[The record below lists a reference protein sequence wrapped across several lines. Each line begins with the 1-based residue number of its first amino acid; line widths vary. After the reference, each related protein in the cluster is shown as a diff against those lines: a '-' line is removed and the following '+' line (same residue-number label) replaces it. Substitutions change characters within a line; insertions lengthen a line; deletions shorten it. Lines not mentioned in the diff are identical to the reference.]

1 MKFIKFLVL
10 ICAISVASLSSAQI
24 VNKGKEKA
32 DSLALNLDLP
42 DRIAFRTNF
51 VDWVLTTP
59 NIGVEIDLGNK
70 AYHHWSIGF
79 NVRGNWQTSHTYN
92 PGVVYNIS
100 GVRAEARYY
109 YRMRKIGGYGEVA
122 GEGSGAYPP
131 APKGLLN
138 KLFSCRREEPKH
150 PDITYYRG
158 LYASYNKF
166 SVKLG
171 DEGKQGSAFTLGFT
185 WGFVKPMYQFPS
197 GNTLDLEMGIS
208 AGLAYAQYDKY
219 RHDRES
225 NCYPVVGHEDWGI
238 VPMPVLSDL
247 RVGLV
252 YRLGSTKVTDKYMWR
267 YDCDKHYRAEID
279 STLQSRYE
287 IKVAQD
293 KFDAEYN
300 SIDTLFKDI
309 YVIQAGI
316 NKIAADSTEQAEK
329 EAKVAAK
336 LKSKADVK
344 AKKTAKAKAKAEAK
358 AQAVAEKKAKKDSV
372 ATVKLALKEEKT
384 AAKLKAKEEQKAKK
398 EAEAKEKA
406 DAKEEAKAAK
416 ENEAAEKQRL
426 KDEAKAKKEAEEK
439 AKADEK
445 ARKAAEKQRL
455 KEEAKAKKEAE
466 KKQNEGKESGDE

>member
-1 MKFIKFLVL
+1 MKLLKFLAF
-10 ICAISVASLSSAQI
+10 ICVFSVSSLASAQ
-24 VNKGKEKA
+24 VKDKGKEKE
-32 DSLALNLDLP
+32 DSLALVLDFN

-70 AYHHWSIGF
+70 TYNHWTVGF
-79 NVRGNWQTSHTYN
+79 NVRGNWNTSHTFN

-100 GVRAEARYY
+100 GARADVRYY
-109 YRMRKIGGYGEVA
+109 YRMRKIGAYGEVA
-122 GEGSGAYPP
+122 GEGTGAYPH

-166 SVKLG
+166 SIKLG

-185 WGFVKPMYQFPS
+185 WGFIKPLYVFEN
-197 GNTLDLEMGIS
+197 GNSMDFEMGIS
-208 AGLAYAQYDKY
+208 AGVAYAQYDKY

-225 NCYPVVGHEDWGI
+225 NCYPVVGTEDWGV

-293 KFDAEYN
+293 KFDAEYS

-309 YVIQAGI
+309 YIIHEGI
-316 NKIAADSTEQAEK
+316 NEIAADSTKEAQKAAAKKAKELEK
-329 EAKVAAK
+329 EKKAAM
-336 LKSKADVK
+336 KAAEAQ
-344 AKKTAKAKAKAEAK
+344 AKKAAKAKAKEDA
-358 AQAVAEKKAKKDSV
+358 
-372 ATVKLALKEEKT
+372 
-384 AAKLKAKEEQKAKK
+384 KAKK
-398 EAEAKEKA
+398 EAEAAEKQQLKEAAKAQKEA
-406 DAKEEAKAAK
+406 DAV
-416 ENEAAEKQRL
+416 EKQRL
-426 KDEAKAKKEAEEK
+426 KDAARAKKETDAKAKADAKAQEKAEKDRKKAEEK
-439 AKADEK
+439 A
-445 ARKAAEKQRL
+445 R
-455 KEEAKAKKEAE
+455 KEAE
-466 KKQNEGKESGDE
+466 KNDNEEKEADNE